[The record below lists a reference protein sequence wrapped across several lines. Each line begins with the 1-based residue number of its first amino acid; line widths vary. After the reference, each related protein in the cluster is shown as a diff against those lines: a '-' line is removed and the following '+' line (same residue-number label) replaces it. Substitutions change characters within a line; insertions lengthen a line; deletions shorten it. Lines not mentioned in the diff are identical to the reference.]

1 MDGIYLRHGD
11 SYVAMRETPYDAEHV
26 LQELIERHPEMLA
39 GGDESRQS
47 LILVRREAG
56 VSDAEDAAARWSLDH
71 LYLDRHGVPTLVEV
85 KRSSDTRSRREV
97 VAQMLDY
104 AAHARSS
111 FNVERMADWLEEA
124 ARQRGSTGAETLLEV
139 FGVEDVDGFWQGVD
153 TNLKA
158 ERLRLVF
165 VSDSIG
171 TELRS
176 IIEFLNRQMS
186 ATEVLAIE
194 VKQYTDAEG
203 EHQTIVPRLVGD
215 TAQARAI
222 KRPAARGELLD
233 HDQVVAKL
241 QEHNDAAAHAADA
254 ILGWAERK
262 PRLDV
267 RYTTTFG
274 IVEIDRAP
282 LLKIRTHPDSV
293 QRALEV
299 HLESLAKHGEPW
311 DDQHIEQFVRDLA
324 GVGVEL
330 NSGRRWPNAP
340 IEPLADDS
348 RRRRFLDLIQ
358 GVIDSFA
365 DTRQA

>member
-1 MDGIYLRHGD
+1 MGEIYLRHGD
-11 SYVAMRETPYDAEHV
+11 RYVAMHETPYDAEDV

-39 GGDESRQS
+39 GGESRQS
-47 LILVRREAG
+47 LILIRREAG
-56 VSDAEDAAARWSLDH
+56 VNDAEEASARWSLDH
-71 LYLDRHGVPTLVEV
+71 LYVDRQGIPTLVEV

-104 AAHARSS
+104 AAHARTS
-111 FNVERMADWLEEA
+111 FNVERMADWLDEA

-139 FGVEDVDGFWQGVD
+139 FGIEDVDGFWQDVD

-165 VSDSIG
+165 VSDNIG
-171 TELRS
+171 PELRS

-194 VKQYTDAEG
+194 VKQYTDVEG

-222 KRPAARGELLD
+222 KRPAARGEPLD

-241 QEHNDAAAHAADA
+241 REHNDEAAHAADA
-254 ILGWAERK
+254 ILGWAERDS
-262 PRLDV
+262 RLDV
-267 RYTTTFG
+267 RYTAWFG
-274 IVEIDRAP
+274 IVEIGGAP
-282 LLKIRTHPDSV
+282 LLKIRTSPDSV
-293 QRALEV
+293 RRALEV
-299 HLESLAKHGEPW
+299 HLETLARRGEQW
-311 DDQHIEQFVRDLA
+311 DDHHIEQLVRDLA

-348 RRRRFLDLIQ
+348 RRRHFLNLIQ
-358 GVIDSFA
+358 GVIDTFA
-365 DTRQA
+365 GTRQA

>member
-11 SYVAMRETPYDAEHV
+11 RYVAMHETAYDAEHV

-71 LYLDRHGVPTLVEV
+71 LYLDRHGIPTLVEV

-104 AAHARSS
+104 AAHARTS
-111 FNVERMADWLEEA
+111 FNVERMADWLDEA
-124 ARQRGSTGAETLLEV
+124 ARQRGSTGAEILLEV

-215 TAQARAI
+215 TAQARAV
-222 KRPAARGELLD
+222 KRPAARGERLD

-254 ILGWAERK
+254 ILGWAERN
-262 PRLDV
+262 RQLDV
-267 RYTTTFG
+267 RYTATFG

-293 QRALEV
+293 ERALEV
-299 HLESLAKHGEPW
+299 HLESLAKRGEPW
-311 DDQHIEQFVRDLA
+311 DDQHIEQLVRDLA

-330 NSGRRWPNAP
+330 DSGRRWPNAP

-348 RRRRFLDLIQ
+348 RRRHFLNLIQ
-358 GVIDSFA
+358 GVIDTFA

>member
-1 MDGIYLRHGD
+1 MAEIYLRQGD
-11 SYVAMRETPYDAEHV
+11 RYVAMHETPYDAEHV

-39 GGDESRQS
+39 GGELPQS
-47 LILVRREAG
+47 LILIRREAA
-56 VSDAEDAAARWSLDH
+56 VSDAEEAAARWSLDH
-71 LYLDRHGVPTLVEV
+71 LYVDRQGIPTLVEV

-104 AAHARSS
+104 AAHARTS
-111 FNVERMADWLEEA
+111 FNVERMADWLDEA

-139 FGVEDVDGFWQGVD
+139 FHVDDVDGFWQDVD

-171 TELRS
+171 PELRS

-194 VKQYTDAEG
+194 VKQYTDADG
-203 EHQTIVPRLVGD
+203 EHQTIVPQLVGD
-215 TAQARAI
+215 TAQARAV
-222 KRPAARGELLD
+222 KRPAARGEPLD

-241 QEHNDAAAHAADA
+241 REHNDEAAHAADA
-254 ILGWAERK
+254 LLGWAEQNS
-262 PRLDV
+262 RLNV
-267 RYTTTFG
+267 RYTAWFG
-274 IVEIDRAP
+274 IIEIGGAP
-282 LLKIRTHPDSV
+282 LLKIRINPDSV
-293 QRALEV
+293 RRALEV
-299 HLESLAKHGEPW
+299 HFETLARRGEPW
-311 DDQHIEQFVRDLA
+311 DEHHIEQLVRDLA

-330 NSGRRWPNAP
+330 DSGRRWPNAP

-348 RRRRFLDLIQ
+348 RRRHFLNLIQ
-358 GVIDSFA
+358 RVIDTFA
-365 DTRQA
+365 DNRQG